1 MKLKTFIHCSAF
13 LALSLTACQTAEKP
27 SHLSHT
33 DRINAILE
41 KAADEAQ
48 LRGNTAENLALL
60 ERVYKRNSND
70 PKAALKYARVLRH
83 ANRLQRA
90 SVVLTPFARDETLNN
105 IDIKIEYAAIQ
116 AAMGNYGIAE
126 NSARQAVSITPE
138 NPRAQHMLGIALDA
152 QGIHKE
158 AEDSFRMALDHWE
171 GDPTPIMNNL
181 GLNLAAQGFLDE
193 ALNIL
198 RKASAAAP
206 NRPEIERNL
215 RIVTALLS
223 GLPNSRSTH
232 RIYNAAIPEPD
243 HKPVLD

>member
-1 MKLKTFIHCSAF
+1 MKLKTFIYCSAF
-13 LALSLTACQTAEKP
+13 LALSLTACQTAQEQEY
-27 SHLSHT
+27 SSHT

-41 KAADEAQ
+41 REVNNAQ
-48 LRGNTAENLALL
+48 LSGNTAGSLALL

-70 PKAALKYARVLRH
+70 PETALKYARALRH

-90 SVVLTPFARDETLNN
+90 SVVLTPFARDEMLDN
-105 IDIKIEYAAIQ
+105 IDTKIEYAAIQ
-116 AAMGNYGIAE
+116 AAMGNYGVAE

-138 NPRAQHMLGIALDA
+138 NSRAQHVLGIALDA
-152 QGIHKE
+152 QGLHEE
-158 AEDSFRMALDHWE
+158 AEDAFRMALDFWE
-171 GDPTPIMNNL
+171 GDPTPVMNNL

-223 GLPNSRSTH
+223 G
-232 RIYNAAIPEPD
+232 IPSNRRERRMYDAVAPMPD
-243 HKPVLD
+243 RKPIAN